1 MLLWIFKKS
10 KNTWK
15 KIWIMKTCPKCN
27 VKAESIEDKERIF
40 GFRKINGRQIIIQSW
55 CRNCR
60 KHNDVEQFL
69 NWPILDLIINNKR
82 DENIEKTEFFKNIPR
97 FDENGKIIRKSEKYE
112 RARINLMKQ
121 HEKFVNEFI
130 ELLLKDDPR
139 IDDVKFIELFRIF
152 DFDFVKNSEG
162 MFFGFTI
169 SSKLQNNESQEEWKS
184 KQNIRVI
191 LSKLTGIITDSFMKG
206 LTATVN
212 DELVILISLTT
223 ENPLEFS
230 YNTKQI
236 FHIDRDVLKY
246 FLVYLLGKTKLFS
259 NNFDGTLG
267 FYPMM
272 KESGKK

>member
-1 MLLWIFKKS
+1 
-10 KNTWK
+10 
-15 KIWIMKTCPKCN
+15 MKTCPKCN

-97 FDENGKIIRKSEKYE
+97 FDENGKIIKKSEKYE

-121 HEKFVNEFI
+121 YEKFINEFT

-139 IDDVKFIELFRIF
+139 IDDAKFIELFRIF
-152 DFDFVKNSEG
+152 GFDFVKNNEG
-162 MFFGFTI
+162 MYFGFTI

-191 LSKLTGIITDSFMKG
+191 LSKLTGRITDPFMKG

-212 DELVILISLTT
+212 EELVILISLTT

-236 FHIDRDVLKY
+236 FHIDSDILRY